1 MKNIFFTTTILLT
14 SLSLSATE
22 PALKGSNVRAAL
34 NALQGKPAP
43 ELQLNGWINSKAL
56 NLKQLKGKIVVLD
69 FWATWCGPCIA
80 SIPHTNELMEK
91 YSKKGV
97 VIIGVCAQRGA
108 EKIEATVKER
118 GIQYPVAVD
127 QGTNAAYKANSYP
140 NCYIIDRKG
149 VLRWADIV
157 NRDVEKAIKH
167 LLAEQPEASS
177 N

>member
-1 MKNIFFTTTILLT
+1 MKAIIFSAIILLS
-14 SLSLSATE
+14 SLHMPAAE
-22 PALKGSNVRAAL
+22 PALEGSNVRATL

-43 ELQLNGWINSKAL
+43 ELKLNGWINSKAL

-80 SIPHTNELMEK
+80 SIPHTNELMGK
-91 YSKKGV
+91 YGKKGV

-127 QGTNAAYKANSYP
+127 QGTNSAYKANGFPDY
-140 NCYIIDRKG
+140 YIIDRKG
-149 VLRWADIV
+149 ILRWADIV
-157 NRDVEKAIKH
+157 NKDVEKAIKH

-177 N
+177 K

>member
-1 MKNIFFTTTILLT
+1 MKNILFSTTILLT
-14 SLSLSATE
+14 SLSLSAAE
-22 PALKGSNVRAAL
+22 PALEGSNVRAAL

-97 VIIGVCAQRGA
+97 LIIGVCAQRGA
-108 EKIEATVKER
+108 EKIKATVKDR
-118 GIQYPVAVD
+118 GLQLPVAFV
-127 QGTNAAYKANSYP
+127 QGPNAANKGNSHPLYYRI
-140 NCYIIDRKG
+140 CRQG
-149 VLRWADIV
+149 
-157 NRDVEKAIKH
+157 
-167 LLAEQPEASS
+167 
-177 N
+177 

>member
-1 MKNIFFTTTILLT
+1 MKNILFSATILLI
-14 SLSLSATE
+14 SLSLSAAE
-22 PALKGSNVRAAL
+22 PALEGSNVRATL
-34 NALQGKPAP
+34 NTMQGKPAP

-69 FWATWCGPCIA
+69 FWATGCGPCIA

-91 YSKKGV
+91 YSEKGV

-108 EKIEATVKER
+108 EKIESTVKER

-140 NCYIIDRKG
+140 DYYIIDRKG

-167 LLAEQPEASS
+167 LLAEKPATSS
-177 N
+177 K

>member
-1 MKNIFFTTTILLT
+1 MKNVFFSTTILLT
-14 SLSLSATE
+14 SLSLSAAE
-22 PALKGSNVRAAL
+22 PALEGSKIRATL

-80 SIPHTNELMEK
+80 SIPHTNELMGK
-91 YSKKGV
+91 YGKKGV

-108 EKIEATVKER
+108 EKMKATVEDR
-118 GIQYPVAVD
+118 DIHYPVAVD
-127 QGTNAAYKANSYP
+127 QGTNSAYKANSFPDY
-140 NCYIIDRKG
+140 YIIDRKG
-149 VLRWADIV
+149 ILRWADIV

-177 N
+177 K